1 MYFDQLFGAAF
12 PKAGQHFFLCCFQS
26 VLFVISTESFA
37 NLANVSLGVVRF
49 VSRMAS
55 YSLVI
60 SGSQLAFTCSPAFG
74 S

>member
-60 SGSQLAFTCSPAFG
+60 SGSQLAFMCSPAFG